1 MTANRYIVVI
11 LTTLVL
17 LSAVAPSAPPKA
29 DPLLEQGYSDM
40 YNLQFEAAHDVFRQ
54 FEQQHPGDPMG
65 PVSDAAAYLFLAFDR
80 LKILRSDFFTDDANF
95 TESNKL
101 KLDPRVKQHFVADL
115 DRSKQL
121 ADAALSK
128 SPSDINALLASV
140 LRIALQADFEA
151 LIEKRNGQALND
163 IKEATQ
169 EARKLLAVC
178 PECHDANLA
187 IGVENYLLS
196 QKSAPVRWLLR
207 LTGAETDKT
216 VGIEKLRAVAQ
227 KGVYLKPY
235 ARVLLAIAYLRDGKK
250 PEARQLLTE
259 LARAFPQNDLFKS
272 ELKKLS

>member
-1 MTANRYIVVI
+1 MIF
-11 LTTLVL
+11 TTLVL
-17 LSAVAPSAPPKA
+17 LAAAASSAPPKI
-29 DPLLEQGYSDM
+29 DPLLEQGYGDM
-40 YNLQFEAAHDVFRQ
+40 YNLRFDAAHKVFHQ
-54 FEQQHPGDPMG
+54 FEQLHPSDPMG
-65 PVSDAAAYLFLAFDR
+65 PVSDSAAYLFFAFDR
-80 LKILRSDFFTDDANF
+80 LKILRSDFFADDRNF
-95 TESNKL
+95 TEGNKL
-101 KLDPRVKQHFVADL
+101 KLDPQIKRYFEADL

-121 ADAALSK
+121 ANAALSK

-140 LRIALQADFEA
+140 LRIALRADFEA
-151 LIEKRNGQALND
+151 LIEKRNGQALDD

-196 QKSAPVRWLLR
+196 QKSAPVRLFLR
-207 LTGAETDKT
+207 LTGAETDKG
-216 VGIEKLRAVAQ
+216 VGIEKLRVVAQ

-235 ARVLLAIAYLRDGKK
+235 ARVLLAIAYLRDGNK

-259 LARAFPQNDLFKS
+259 LAHDFPENDLFKS